1 MPCYKLGLKFGR
13 SDIIKR
19 FLGSE
24 RTGFYFAVLRLDFDL
39 LRRSPPQRK
48 PEMGVPYMVKAV
60 LSGRA
65 DQMLDP
71 AASTLWR

>member
-1 MPCYKLGLKFGR
+1 
-13 SDIIKR
+13 
-19 FLGSE
+19 
-24 RTGFYFAVLRLDFDL
+24 
-39 LRRSPPQRK
+39 
-48 PEMGVPYMVKAV
+48 MGVPYMVKAV